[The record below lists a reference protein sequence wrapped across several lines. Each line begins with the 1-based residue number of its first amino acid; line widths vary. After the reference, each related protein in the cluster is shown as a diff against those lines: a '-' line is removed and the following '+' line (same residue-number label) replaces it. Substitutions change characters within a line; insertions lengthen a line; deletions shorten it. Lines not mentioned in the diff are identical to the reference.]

1 MLSTNIFWIKAPFK
15 RFHILVEKF
24 IFNALLIRKAFII
37 AK

>member
-1 MLSTNIFWIKAPFK
+1 MLSTNIFWIKAPFN

-24 IFNALLIRKAFII
+24 IFNVLLIGKASII